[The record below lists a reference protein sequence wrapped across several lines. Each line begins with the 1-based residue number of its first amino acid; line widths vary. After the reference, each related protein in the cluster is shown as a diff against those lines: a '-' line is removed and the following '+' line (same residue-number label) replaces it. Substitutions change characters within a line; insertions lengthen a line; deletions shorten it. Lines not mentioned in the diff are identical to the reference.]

1 MPRRLLTVVLA
12 AAALAAGGCGAAT
25 TTAVS
30 TAVTTAVTPPTTTT
44 STAQRHATAARD
56 RRHARRQAA
65 APAPVP
71 AAQPATGTAAS
82 ALAQLRVKGR
92 APKTG
97 YTREQFGDGWSDT
110 AGCDTRD
117 RVLARDLT
125 ARTYLDSCRVASGA
139 LADPYTAQRIEYTR
153 GASEVDIDHVVAL
166 SDAWQ
171 KGAQQWTPER
181 RVAFANDPLELLAVD
196 AHANRSKGDGDA
208 ATWLPSNKPF
218 RCDYVARQVAV
229 KTKYHLWVTQAE
241 KDAIG
246 RVLATCPG
254 HKLPA
259 AGARIPVTVTRAA
272 PTPITTSSSH
282 TTTNTTSGGGGGSRV
297 GHVYAN
303 CTAARAA
310 GVTPILRGTP
320 DYAANPK
327 LDRDHDGVA
336 CES

>member
-1 MPRRLLTVVLA
+1 MPRRLLTVVLV
-12 AAALAAGGCGAAT
+12 AAALTAVGCGAAT
-25 TTAVS
+25 TA
-30 TAVTTAVTPPTTTT
+30 TTITSAVTPAST
-44 STAQRHATAARD
+44 STHATEQHATQRHAARART
-56 RRHARRQAA
+56 RRHARRQTAA
-65 APAPVP
+65 TAMSTK
-71 AAQPATGTAAS
+71 PATGTAAA
-82 ALAQLRVKGR
+82 ALAGLPVKGR

-97 YTREQFGDGWSDT
+97 YSREQFGDGWSDT
-110 AGCDTRD
+110 GGCDTRD
-117 RVLARDLT
+117 RILTRDLR
-125 ARTYLDSCRVASGA
+125 AKTYLDSCRVKSGV
-139 LADPYTAQRIEYTR
+139 LADPYTAERIRYTR

-196 AHANRSKGDGDA
+196 AHTNRSKGDGDA
-208 ATWLPSNKPF
+208 ATWLPANKAF
-218 RCDYVARQVAV
+218 RCAYVAEQVAV
-229 KTKYHLWVTQAE
+229 KMKYELWVTQAE

-254 HKLPA
+254 QKLPA
-259 AGARIPVTVTRAA
+259 AGAPIPVTVTRAA
-272 PTPITTSSSH
+272 PSTTTTSSHSTTSSS
-282 TTTNTTSGGGGGSRV
+282 GGAGGSGV